1 MTELRECPFCGG
13 AKISMKTYDIAS
25 DCFVMCCDCGA
36 LIERDVSWG
45 KPEDNGN
52 VGFMSKEERV
62 KKYTQ
67 EQSLKENTLQQQSW
81 QKQFWENEKVKKM
94 IWPNNVS
101 FEGYSKKKYEFFKNT
116 GYVIG
121 DPPIEA
127 QYALDLLFKT
137 LIDDKEN
144 FEFLTTV
151 PESTEQTNYIMLELL
166 LRKYSRKYRKYLKRR
181 KKNG

>member
-1 MTELRECPFCGG
+1 
-13 AKISMKTYDIAS
+13 
-25 DCFVMCCDCGA
+25 
-36 LIERDVSWG
+36 
-45 KPEDNGN
+45 
-52 VGFMSKEERV
+52 
-62 KKYTQ
+62 
-67 EQSLKENTLQQQSW
+67 
-81 QKQFWENEKVKKM
+81 M
-94 IWPNNVS
+94 IWPNDVS
-101 FEGYSKKKYEFFKNT
+101 FEGYSKKKYEWFNNT

-166 LRKYSRKYRKYLKRR
+166 LRKYSRKYRKYLKKE
-181 KKNG
+181 KKE